1 MVTCLNQDI
10 SETEQ
15 DMEPCVTRPSAPP
28 LTPRHCTLAMHL
40 PDLCSLSFLC
50 LHLSHPQP
58 SFFSAS
64 AWVFITPQ
72 VGSFLVLFSLDL
84 LFLSWPLFNQN
95 LLVPSCFFSSLI
107 ALLCSP
113 SASVWIP
120 QRPLRLLLDV
130 CVPVPLCLCPVGVLC
145 SASSHGCPGARHTCD
160 GEAVRSKQEGIH
172 LKTPVDSPSP

>member
-10 SETEQ
+10 SETRSR
-15 DMEPCVTRPSAPP
+15 TRSPALPSPLPRLLPP
-28 LTPRHCTLAMHL
+28 HYTLTMYL
-40 PDLCSLSFLC
+40 PELCSLAFLC

-95 LLVPSCFFSSLI
+95 LLFPSCFFSSLI
-107 ALLCSP
+107 PLLCSP
-113 SASVWIP
+113 SASVCLS
-120 QRPLRLLLDV
+120 QHPLKLLLDV
-130 CVPVPLCLCPVGVLC
+130 CTQMPMRLCTAGVLG
-145 SASSHGCPGARHTCD
+145 SASSHGCLGARHICD

-172 LKTPVDSPSP
+172 LKTHVDSPSP